1 MWISKVMQA
10 RYSGIAG
17 ETAAAARFA
26 ATPQPKDLSPQ
37 PAGRSP
43 RLVAHSL
50 EARRAEVVG

>member
-1 MWISKVMQA
+1 MQA